1 MKRLRSRKQT
11 LTDRQADFFG
21 REVPMNRLRF
31 PALVLVVAGI
41 VALAPPLSGVTG
53 PHSVDALTIDGGE
66 VTFTED
72 GYDATYTSASTGR
85 RAVLSIHEVSN
96 SETDPASVEAT
107 FELTYSDG
115 FQATGTGMLVIGIL
129 APLPGPP
136 DHPFGIVYVL
146 GHLSVES
153 TNRPGGGPWPKA
165 GDELILAGELHP
177 DATVEGAVRVVR
189 PD

>member
-1 MKRLRSRKQT
+1 MQ
-11 LTDRQADFFG
+11 
-21 REVPMNRLRF
+21 RLRF
-31 PALVLVVAGI
+31 LALVLVLAGI
-41 VALAPPLSGVTG
+41 VSSAPPLSGFTG

-96 SETDPASVEAT
+96 SETDPASVVAT

-115 FQATGTGMLVIGIL
+115 FQATGTGMLIIGTL

-136 DHPFGIVYVL
+136 DHPFGIVFVL
-146 GHLSVES
+146 GHFSVES
-153 TNRPGGGPWPKA
+153 TNRPRGGAWPKA
-165 GDELILAGELHP
+165 GDELIIAGELAP
-177 DATVEGAVRVVR
+177 DATFEGALRVVR